1 MGVNIS
7 KKMILFVITL
17 FFTILVCG
25 AVSAADADIQ
35 VNQTIN
41 NSAPQYNDNVKFTT
55 TVSNNGPDNA
65 TGVQITNK
73 LPAGLVYIS
82 DDSNGA
88 YNPETG
94 IWYIGDFNYGDSPK
108 ILNIITRVNA
118 TGTIK
123 DIVNKTGQNE
133 IDPNLDNNS
142 QTTVLNIPKI
152 VDVGVYQYAWYS
164 SKYTYL
170 PGETPVMVIDV
181 RNWNTSNNYDDA
193 TGVIVEY
200 IISDGFDYIY
210 CDTRGVGTATYDALT
225 RTITWYIGY
234 MPKDSMAFMNVYLK
248 TAKTGTFT
256 NTARLKAVDQTD
268 VTPNNNQRSR
278 TIVLGPT
285 SADIEVDQNVNTT
298 TPNYQ
303 DEITITIT
311 TTNNGPDNA
320 TGVQITDQ
328 LPAGLTYIS
337 HNTTTGTYDPTTGI
351 WNIGNL
357 NNGENAILTIIAKI
371 NTTGTIKNLANK
383 TSATP
388 TDDWNHDNNAKTII
402 ITPQGSSYSSNVDV
416 GVYQYAWYS
425 SKYTYLPGETP
436 VMVIDVRNWNTS
448 NNYDD
453 ATGVIVEYIISDG
466 FDYIY
471 CDTRGV
477 GTATYDALTRT
488 ITWYIGYMPKDS
500 MAFMNVYLKTAK
512 TGTFTNTARLK
523 AVDQTDVTPN
533 NNQRSRTIVLGPTSA
548 DIEVDQNVNTT
559 TPNYQDEI
567 TITITTTNNGPDN
580 ATGVQI
586 TDQLPAG
593 LTYISHNTTTGT
605 YDPTTGIWNIGNLNN
620 GENAI
625 LTIIAKINTTG
636 TIKNLA
642 NKTSA
647 TPTDDW
653 NHDNNAKTIVMT
665 VCCGS
670 DIGVDQTISNT
681 TPNYLDTVTVTVYA
695 KNYGCDYA
703 TNVQITDLLAP
714 GLEYISH
721 TTNHGT
727 FANGVW
733 TINNLQCGQ
742 EAVLTIIARVI
753 QACVITNTVT
763 RSGGSQYDYNP
774 LNDVKSVD
782 LNVVEAAYVEVNK
795 SATPSNPNYHDT
807 VTYTITA
814 TNKGPD
820 NATGVNINYGLP
832 SGLTLIGSSATR
844 GSYSNGV
851 WNIGNLANGETV
863 TLTITALINATGT
876 ITDNSLTVTQDQYK
890 WNNTLP
896 VPINWNIP
904 QSADIQVTQT
914 VNNTTPTAETNVN
927 FSITTKNNGPN
938 NASGVQ
944 VTSKLPTGF
953 TVLSWKVSRDGGL
966 TWTNNDGSYNSN
978 TGLWTI
984 GALNNAAT
992 FILNITARTPAQM
1005 GNFTNNATKTAETQ
1019 YDWNSNNNAQNVSL
1033 AVTGTIPDD
1042 IFTND
1047 GKQSGTVNTDDG
1059 STTAITLPFTITLYG
1074 QTYNTIY
1081 ISVNGA
1087 IGLGAPIQGPYYY
1100 LTPESNTANRYVAY
1114 IAPFW
1119 ADFDVE
1125 YIGSITYT
1133 ITNNQVNITWYRVP
1147 CHSDNR
1153 DSNNVNTVTL
1163 ILTNE
1168 STYGFIYG
1176 NLNWK
1181 NDPSDSYPSYARI
1194 SKGDNGA
1201 TYKNFWTGDQELSE
1215 IANKSF
1221 WFDSNGNLISGA
1233 ADIGVTQSAGANT
1246 IHLYWGSNTTTLTIT
1261 VTNNGPNTATGVQI
1275 KEVLDSHISYRSHT
1289 ASSGTSYNSSTGIWN
1304 IGTLASGE
1312 SKTLVITVGANSSGS
1327 GASTATKTAETQYDP
1342 VSTNNDA
1349 SATIRVTW

>member
-1 MGVNIS
+1 
-7 KKMILFVITL
+7 
-17 FFTILVCG
+17 
-25 AVSAADADIQ
+25 VSIYVRTYSYDGTYTGWTYHNTPVLCVDVQ
-35 VNQTIN
+35 
-41 NSAPQYNDNVKFTT
+41 
-55 TVSNNGPDNA
+55 NNGPN
-65 TGVQITNK
+65 
-73 LPAGLVYIS
+73 
-82 DDSNGA
+82 
-88 YNPETG
+88 
-94 IWYIGDFNYGDSPK
+94 
-108 ILNIITRVNA
+108 
-118 TGTIK
+118 
-123 DIVNKTGQNE
+123 
-133 IDPNLDNNS
+133 
-142 QTTVLNIPKI
+142 
-152 VDVGVYQYAWYS
+152 
-164 SKYTYL
+164 
-170 PGETPVMVIDV
+170 
-181 RNWNTSNNYDDA
+181 DA
-193 TGVIVEY
+193 TGVEIKY
-200 IISDGFDYIY
+200 IIGDGLTLQNFS
-210 CDTRGVGTATYDALT
+210 TRGYGTATYDPLT
-225 RTITWYIGY
+225 RTITWLIGTIPNGGRVY
-234 MPKDSMAFMNVYLK
+234 MDL
-248 TAKTGTFT
+248 TTQIIKTGTT
-256 NTARLKAVDQTD
+256 NVTAILTKVDQNNTD
-268 VTPNNNQRSR
+268 TQHQQKTR
-278 TIVLGPT
+278 TITVVP
-285 SADIEVDQNVNTT
+285 SADIQVTQTINPN
-298 TPNYQ
+298 PNY
-303 DEITITIT
+303 DNSVIITVTAQ
-311 TTNNGPDNA
+311 NNGPNDA
-320 TGVQITDQ
+320 TGVAILDQ
-328 LPAGLTYIS
+328 LPAGLTLQSYNIQGK
-337 HNTTTGTYDPTTGI
+337 GTYDPITGIWTIGNLTNGENSILTIIATVTQTGTITNTAQRNGTTQSEWNQQDWNINNNAQKVIINVVKPSVEPSVSIYVRTYSYDGTYTGWTYHNTPVLCVDVQNNGPNDATGVEIKYIIGDGLTLQNFSTRGYGTATYDPLTRTITWLIGTIPNGGRVYMDLTTQIIKTGTTNVTAILTKVDQNNTDTQHQQKTRTITVVPSADIQVTQTINPNPNYDNSVIITVTAQNNGPNDATGVAILDQLPAGLTLQSYNIQGKGTYDPITGIWTIGNLTNGENSILTIIATVTQTGTITNTAQRNGTTQSEWNQQDWNINNNAQKVNLIIPASADIQVNQSSDNYSPNYLDNVTLTITTKNNGPNNATGVQTKIVLPSGLQYISHTLTNGTYDPITGI

-357 NNGENAILTIIAKI
+357 NNQESVVLTIIAKVVEACNVE
-371 NTTGTIKNLANK
+371 NTASK
-383 TSATP
+383 SAE
-388 TDDWNHDNNAKTII
+388 
-402 ITPQGSSYSSNVDV
+402 V
-416 GVYQYAWYS
+416 QYD
-425 SKYTYLPGETP
+425 P
-436 VMVIDVRNWNTS
+436 VTS
-448 NNYDD
+448 NN
-453 ATGVIVEYIISDG
+453 A
-466 FDYIY
+466 
-471 CDTRGV
+471 
-477 GTATYDALTRT
+477 
-488 ITWYIGYMPKDS
+488 
-500 MAFMNVYLKTAK
+500 
-512 TGTFTNTARLK
+512 
-523 AVDQTDVTPN
+523 Q
-533 NNQRSRTIVLGPTSA
+533 
-548 DIEVDQNVNTT
+548 
-559 TPNYQDEI
+559 
-567 TITITTTNNGPDN
+567 
-580 ATGVQI
+580 
-586 TDQLPAG
+586 
-593 LTYISHNTTTGT
+593 
-605 YDPTTGIWNIGNLNN
+605 
-620 GENAI
+620 
-625 LTIIAKINTTG
+625 
-636 TIKNLA
+636 
-642 NKTSA
+642 
-647 TPTDDW
+647 
-653 NHDNNAKTIVMT
+653 
-665 VCCGS
+665 
-670 DIGVDQTISNT
+670 
-681 TPNYLDTVTVTVYA
+681 TVTL
-695 KNYGCDYA
+695 N
-703 TNVQITDLLAP
+703 
-714 GLEYISH
+714 
-721 TTNHGT
+721 
-727 FANGVW
+727 
-733 TINNLQCGQ
+733 
-742 EAVLTIIARVI
+742 IA
-753 QACVITNTVT
+753 
-763 RSGGSQYDYNP
+763 
-774 LNDVKSVD
+774 
-782 LNVVEAAYVEVNK
+782 EAAYVEVNK

-807 VTYTITA
+807 VTYTINA

-1019 YDWNSNNNAQNVSL
+1019 YDWNSSNNAQNVSL

-1233 ADIGVTQSAGANT
+1233 ADIGVTQSAGAST
-1246 IHLYWGSNTTTLTIT
+1246 LYLWGSNTTTLTIT

-1289 ASSGTSYNSSTGIWN
+1289 ASPGTSYNSGTGIWN

-1312 SKTLVITVGANSSGS
+1312 SKTLVITVRGENTGS
-1327 GASTATKTAETQYDP
+1327 GASTATKTVEDQYDP
-1342 VSTNNDA
+1342 VENNNQAA
-1349 SATIRVTW
+1349 SNIQVRYW